1 MQDGHS
7 QVNLA
12 VRTGELMKS
21 KPFLV
26 QINILIQI
34 FIEMVF
40 FGALVWGH
48 I

>member
-12 VRTGELMKS
+12 VRTGEFMKP

-34 FIEMVF
+34 FVEMVI
-40 FGALVWGH
+40 FGALL